1 MKRSKPLRRKT
12 RLRSR
17 GNTAYRRRPRDL
29 DHLRK
34 VKNFPCVVPSLAVY
48 MTQAVALS
56 MDYIREHAITPC
68 SGPVQADHV
77 GRRGI
82 SQKCD
87 DRKAISIC
95 RQHHYERENFSGT
108 FKRYDQAMMR
118 TFLEDAL
125 RLTEQ
130 RIRERDAATAR

>member
-1 MKRSKPLRRKT
+1 MKRSRPLRRKT

-29 DHLRK
+29 AHLRK
-34 VKNFPCVVPSLAVY
+34 VKTFPCVVPTL
-48 MTQAVALS
+48 LS
-56 MDYIREHAITPC
+56 PGWLFERDDPTLC

-82 SQKCD
+82 SQKGD

-108 FKRYDQAMMR
+108 FKHYDQEMMR
-118 TFLEDAL
+118 GFLRDAL
-125 RLTEQ
+125 ELTDK
-130 RIRERDAATAR
+130 RIAARDAV